1 MNTQDER
8 KKKLK
13 INWLEEC
20 PKCKRNHVEVTTIKG
35 SKELLFDGDKVNC
48 WCGQTGEIET
58 NNGEAWV
65 EWDEVVI
72 SDEDNHDTYYRSKYP
87 DFWERL
93 HACNHQACEH
103 YEVSLHAWLVA
114 LKHGKEKLEGCVV
127 VPETEFDELKAKL
140 SKYDNK
146 LYFSHDAN
154 SGGFQYHTTLEGAKA
169 EAESNL
175 DWYRDRVADG
185 HHVADDGDFA
195 EVCYGIALATAD
207 YNIDDVVTKE
217 HHENNEWTKYEVGTE
232 ILSLNL
238 YEEVVEAAR
247 GGNEEK

>member
-1 MNTQDER
+1 MEMNTQNER

-72 SDEDNHDTYYRSKYP
+72 SDKDNHDTYYRSKYP
-87 DFWERL
+87 DFWDRL
-93 HACNHQACEH
+93 PACNHQAWEH

-114 LKHGKEKLEGCVV
+114 LKQNKEKLEGCVV
-127 VPETEFDELKAKL
+127 VQPQGLVLTCAELLEALEFGAPDLKIERTEYSEEQM
-140 SKYDNK
+140 S
-146 LYFSHDAN
+146 
-154 SGGFQYHTTLEGAKA
+154 
-169 EAESNL
+169 
-175 DWYRDRVADG
+175 
-185 HHVADDGDFA
+185 
-195 EVCYGIALATAD
+195 
-207 YNIDDVVTKE
+207 
-217 HHENNEWTKYEVGTE
+217 TE
-232 ILSLNL
+232 IAIVHRDTGYGGSGL
-238 YEEVVEAAR
+238 YAYCVECQEEGSIKL
-247 GGNEEK
+247 GGNDE

>member
-1 MNTQDER
+1 MNIQDER

-72 SDEDNHDTYYRSKYP
+72 SDKDNHDTYYRSKYP
-87 DFWERL
+87 DFWDRL
-93 HACNHQACEH
+93 PACNHQAWEH

-114 LKHGKEKLEGCVV
+114 LKQNKEKLEGCVV
-127 VPETEFDELKAKL
+127 VNLESLL
-140 SKYDNK
+140 
-146 LYFSHDAN
+146 L
-154 SGGFQYHTTLEGAKA
+154 HTQ
-169 EAESNL
+169 SIRMFN
-175 DWYRDRVADG
+175 
-185 HHVADDGDFA
+185 DGDM
-195 EVCYGIALATAD
+195 ENHCEEIEEHVCAI
-207 YNIDDVVTKE
+207 
-217 HHENNEWTKYEVGTE
+217 
-232 ILSLNL
+232 
-238 YEEVVEAAR
+238 EEMLEAAR
-247 GGNEEK
+247 GGNE